1 MRKERRNDTFVPG
14 ENVEEILQ
22 ANQGF
27 LAFMQPI
34 RGCKLEAIHRGLGVA
49 QGWGQQ
55 CSVRTSL
62 SL

>member
-1 MRKERRNDTFVPG
+1 MMRKERRNDTFVPG

-34 RGCKLEAIHRGLGVA
+34 RGCRFEAIHRGLGVA
-49 QGWGQQ
+49 QGWGQ
-55 CSVRTSL
+55 
-62 SL
+62 